1 MNAFGL
7 LLIALL
13 QGQTEAPSAEPVQQ
27 KKIKLDFSDQ
37 YKMLSEDLEKSL
49 RFKHLFRIFGVSE
62 VHIYPA
68 REAGPYFGPPL
79 KLWGNGWSTSLWRD
93 PVTGWPLQ

>member
-13 QGQTEAPSAEPVQQ
+13 QGQSEEPSAEHTEK
-27 KKIKLDFSDQ
+27 KKINLDFSDQ

-62 VHIYPA
+62 VHIYPG
-68 REAGPYFGPPL
+68 RESGP
-79 KLWGNGWSTSLWRD
+79 
-93 PVTGWPLQ
+93 